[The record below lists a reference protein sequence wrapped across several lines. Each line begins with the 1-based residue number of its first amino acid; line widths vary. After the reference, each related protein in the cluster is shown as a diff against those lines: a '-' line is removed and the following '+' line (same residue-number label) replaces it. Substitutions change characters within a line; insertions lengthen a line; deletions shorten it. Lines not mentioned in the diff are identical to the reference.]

1 MQRPIMITALQL
13 YNVLCDQFPDLHA
26 NALNLKLQDMLQQP
40 VPCNC
45 LTRIAAAK
53 FWVPI
58 DGVTHNNHN
67 LHIPDSNLDG
77 ITTIYLTD
85 LGTWIMYI
93 QSNVDKGLV
102 YAWEITYTRPGG
114 QPGPFDLSLRDES
127 WHIRPFNLRLRD
139 ESWRVDVTD
148 RIYRYV
154 REYINVCQF
163 ETKRHEFIRQVG
175 TANLQ
180 VTQRTASFTAD
191 WFPSFYPDLSK
202 IEEDIMKSFSTWAT
216 LYGNKNK

>member
-1 MQRPIMITALQL
+1 
-13 YNVLCDQFPDLHA
+13 LHA
-26 NALNLKLQDMLQQP
+26 NSLNLKLQDMLRYP

-67 LHIPDSNLDG
+67 LQIPDSNLDG
-77 ITTIYLTD
+77 IATIYLTD

-102 YAWEITYTRPGG
+102 YAWEITYTRPV
-114 QPGPFDLSLRDES
+114 QPYGPFDLSLRDES
-127 WHIRPFNLRLRD
+127 WRIRPFNSRLRD
-139 ESWRVDVTD
+139 ESWRVGVTD

-154 REYINVCQF
+154 REYINVCQA
-163 ETKRHEFIRQVG
+163 ETKRHEFTSLVG
-175 TANLQ
+175 TASLQ

-191 WFPSFYPDLSK
+191 WLPSLDLELYK
-202 IEEDIMKSFSTWAT
+202 MEEDIMKSFSTWAT